1 MDTAPNT
8 VLPAIAEEDQARA
21 EFYALLGRLFG
32 AAPDGPLLAAIGA
45 SEAWPDDDGNPL
57 AAAWNSLVLA
67 SRAMDAEAATMEYTE
82 LFVGVGKSACN
93 LHASYW
99 SPEAS
104 LVHPL
109 VGVRAELAGLGLG
122 RQSGSAIY
130 EDHLSALCETMRILI
145 AGAPGRAPSPISTQR
160 AFFERWMSKWIAPCC
175 DAIRQCSV
183 ANYYVHVAQF
193 TSCFLAVERDSLAIE

>member
-1 MDTAPNT
+1 MNT
-8 VLPAIAEEDQARA
+8 DSIAMQPPIADEDRARA
-21 EFYALLGRLFG
+21 EFYALLGRLYG

-45 SEAWPDDDGNPL
+45 SEPWPDDGNPL
-57 AAAWNSLVLA
+57 SAAWNGLVVA
-67 SRAMDAEAATMEYTE
+67 SRAMDADAATMEYTE

-109 VGVRAELAGLGLG
+109 VGVRTELANLGLA
-122 RQSGSAIY
+122 RQGGSAIY

-145 AGAPGRAPSPISTQR
+145 AGAPGRAPSPITTQR
-160 AFFERWMSKWIAPCC
+160 AFFERWMSRWIAPCC
-175 DAIRQCSV
+175 DAIRQCPV

-193 TSCFLAVERDSLAIE
+193 THCFLAVERDSLAIE